1 MGFPDGNFFCLSPAA
16 ACVVNASGYYH
27 TWFSVRELVVV
38 VLSQFAEMAQRERR
52 IDLEAGEKLFILIS
66 ALWGSVQVVCGY
78 LLLLLAVTNS
88 WGDYPFLSNSALALA
103 LCPTTSLI
111 SITSGKCTIA
121 STCFP
126 GNGFLRLFV
135 LITSIIS
142 CIFAVCQFLLLV
154 TSEEKHTHCE
164 EVIKSVTLFA
174 LMMVA
179 IATIINAI
187 FLFFLFKRSQSRPEV
202 EEPEYDINDA
212 PPPYE
217 VAVQNNSDQEGFG
230 ETRSSPICRIHNGS
244 FLAQADLNS
253 SYI

>member
-1 MGFPDGNFFCLSPAA
+1 MCCQCFGILSH
-16 ACVVNASGYYH
+16 VVQCAG
-27 TWFSVRELVVV
+27 
-38 VLSQFAEMAQRERR
+38 MAQRQRR
-52 IDLEAGEKLFILIS
+52 TDLEIGENLFIFFS

-103 LCPTTSLI
+103 LSPTTSLI

-154 TSEEKHTHCE
+154 TSEEKHAHCE
-164 EVIKSVTLFA
+164 EVIESVKLFA

-179 IATIINAI
+179 VATIINAI

-202 EEPEYDINDA
+202 EEPEYDINDS

-230 ETRSSPICRIHNGS
+230 ETRSPPFYRIHWGS
-244 FLAQADLNS
+244 HLKQANLNS
-253 SYI
+253 SYILGQ

>member
-1 MGFPDGNFFCLSPAA
+1 MNYVLNQMGFPDGNFFCLSPAA
-16 ACVVNASGYYH
+16 TCVVNATGYYY

-52 IDLEAGEKLFILIS
+52 IDLEAGEKSFILIS

-88 WGDYPFLSNSALALA
+88 WGEYPFLSNLYLALA
-103 LCPTTSLI
+103 LCPYTSLI

-142 CIFAVCQFLLLV
+142 CIFTVCQFLLLV
-154 TSEEKHTHCE
+154 TSDEKHTHYE

-179 IATIINAI
+179 IANIIIAI
-187 FLFFLFKRSQSRPEV
+187 LMFFLFKQRQSRPEV
-202 EEPEYDINDA
+202 EEPEYDINDS

-217 VAVQNNSDQEGFG
+217 VAVQNNSDQGGFG
-230 ETRSSPICRIHNGS
+230 ETRSPPFYRIH
-244 FLAQADLNS
+244 
-253 SYI
+253 